1 MPFERPRKRLN
12 WPKTKNKP
20 GYLGGPIT
28 DTGVHDTMY
37 EMIVTDQS
45 MGMYKTRLEAEQ
57 AAAFYRSRKVKI
69 VEHKK
74 IVASLAPPNPKSKER
89 FRIPEGKLEVPAGT
103 LVCVYRN
110 VETDKK
116 GKGWVKYKLKN
127 KRSFFECHQVT
138 TMNQGLLNT
147 ETIKMLTSKGW
158 MVFHTEEQDYPL
170 IAFSAYTAD
179 FPLVAANNGIRNR
192 IQGLNEAEVFPF
204 HTPLTYPPH
213 GNTFER
219 LFNEQKNAF
228 LFKEGFNAG
237 ARLRKEDKELDSDE

>member
-1 MPFERPRKRLN
+1 MPFQAPRSRKRLKN
-12 WPKTKNKP
+12 NKP

-74 IVASLAPPNPKSKER
+74 IVASLAPPNPKSKDR
-89 FRIPEGKLEVPAGT
+89 FKVPEGKLEGPAGT

-110 VETDKK
+110 VETAKK

-147 ETIKMLTSKGW
+147 GTIKMLTSKGW
-158 MVFHTEEQDYPL
+158 MVFHTEDQNYPL
-170 IAFSAYTAD
+170 IAFSAFTKD
-179 FPLVAANNGIRNR
+179 FPTEDANNGILAIN
-192 IQGLNEAEVFPF
+192 GLSQSEAFPYT
-204 HTPLTYPPH
+204 TPLRYPPN
-213 GNTFER
+213 GNSFGR
-219 LFNEQKNAF
+219 LFQEQKNAF

-237 ARLRKEDKELDSDE
+237 ARLSKKSKEELDSEES